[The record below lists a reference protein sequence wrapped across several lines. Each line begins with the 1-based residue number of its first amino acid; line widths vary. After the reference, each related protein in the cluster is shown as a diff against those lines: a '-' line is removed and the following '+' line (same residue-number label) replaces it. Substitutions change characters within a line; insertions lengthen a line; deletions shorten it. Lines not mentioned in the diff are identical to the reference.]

1 MFIGFLFINYLFILM
16 HSGQQR
22 RKKIEWPISLLLAQG
37 SFSQILTSFEILIKS
52 FLLTDFYKHIV
63 LVE

>member
-1 MFIGFLFINYLFILM
+1 M

-52 FLLTDFYKHIV
+52 FLLTDFYKHVV